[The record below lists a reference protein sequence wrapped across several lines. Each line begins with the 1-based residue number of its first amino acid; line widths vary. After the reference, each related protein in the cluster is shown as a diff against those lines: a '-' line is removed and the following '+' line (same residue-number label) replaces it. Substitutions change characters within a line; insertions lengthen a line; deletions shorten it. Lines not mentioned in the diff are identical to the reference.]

1 MLATIQE
8 TLTATDPPSISKD
21 DPMPEAGRKILLTNL
36 QQMLVHQNGLPTPES
51 VHHVHQMRVMIRR
64 MRSALRL
71 FAPYYKKKAL
81 RPIVLGLRHTARML
95 GAVRDLDVLSDNL
108 RQYAQKHNLAWEDIL
123 AFLAQERQQTF
134 GLLMQ
139 WLESDEYAEFLGR
152 YTRFVTTVGKGS
164 ISHSSATA
172 IPFKVRHVVTVLLY
186 QQLSHVLAY
195 DELLPTDHAETLH
208 ELRIACKALRYSLN
222 FFDDLLGNSAK
233 LFHND
238 VKSLQ
243 DYLGLLNDAVVAH
256 TRLSSDW
263 LDETMRAKLAP
274 YCEEL
279 LATQHTLIRGF
290 LSRWRIFQTR
300 KVQERLSEAVLV
312 LR

>member
-1 MLATIQE
+1 
-8 TLTATDPPSISKD
+8 
-21 DPMPEAGRKILLTNL
+21 
-36 QQMLVHQNGLPTPES
+36 
-51 VHHVHQMRVMIRR
+51 
-64 MRSALRL
+64 
-71 FAPYYKKKAL
+71 
-81 RPIVLGLRHTARML
+81 
-95 GAVRDLDVLSDNL
+95 
-108 RQYAQKHNLAWEDIL
+108 
-123 AFLAQERQQTF
+123 
-134 GLLMQ
+134 
-139 WLESDEYAEFLGR
+139 
-152 YTRFVTTVGKGS
+152 
-164 ISHSSATA
+164 
-172 IPFKVRHVVTVLLY
+172 
-186 QQLSHVLAY
+186 
-195 DELLPTDHAETLH
+195 
-208 ELRIACKALRYSLN
+208 
-222 FFDDLLGNSAK
+222 LLGNSAK

>member
-1 MLATIQE
+1 MLATLQE

-21 DPMPEAGRKILLTNL
+21 DPMPEAGRKILLTNV

-81 RPIVLGLRHTARML
+81 RPTVLGLRHTARML

-108 RQYAQKHNLAWEDIL
+108 RGYAQQHDLAWEDIL
-123 AFLAQERQQTF
+123 AFLAQERHQAFT
-134 GLLMQ
+134 LLMA
-139 WLESDEYAEFLGR
+139 WLESREYAEFLGR
-152 YTRFVTTVGKGS
+152 YTRFVTTQGKGS
-164 ISHSSATA
+164 IPHSNTSP
-172 IPFKVRHVVTVLLY
+172 IPFKVRHVMPVLLY

-195 DELLPTDHAETLH
+195 DELFPTDHTETLH

-222 FFDDLLGNSAK
+222 FFDDLLGSSAK

-238 VKSLQ
+238 VKGLQ

-256 TRLSSDW
+256 TRLSSEW
-263 LDETMRAKLAP
+263 LDASMQAQLAP
-274 YCEEL
+274 YVAEL
-279 LATQHTLIRGF
+279 LATQHTLMRGF
-290 LSRWRIFQTR
+290 PSRWRLFQTR
-300 KVQERLSEAVLV
+300 KVQERLSNAVLV